1 MRPGDAER
9 INMATKELWEENGR
23 NWLRTLDI
31 FDDDELNQFEQ
42 NLKADLK
49 TLLDLTEYRIKVG
62 SGFLVFQSAK
72 AHPGGTDYVC
82 VRNADNTEIAYWDV
96 AEWTENP
103 TGVMGAIMGA
113 LCSLCGP
120 NDIL

>member
-1 MRPGDAER
+1 
-9 INMATKELWEENGR
+9 MATKERWEENGR
-23 NWLRTLDI
+23 DLLRTLNM
-31 FDDDELNQFEQ
+31 FDDEELSQFEQ
-42 NLKADLK
+42 KLKADLK
-49 TLLDLTEYRIKVG
+49 VLLDSEPDAKAECRIKVG

-82 VRNADNTEIAYWDV
+82 VRNADNAEIAYWDV
-96 AEWTENP
+96 AEWAENP